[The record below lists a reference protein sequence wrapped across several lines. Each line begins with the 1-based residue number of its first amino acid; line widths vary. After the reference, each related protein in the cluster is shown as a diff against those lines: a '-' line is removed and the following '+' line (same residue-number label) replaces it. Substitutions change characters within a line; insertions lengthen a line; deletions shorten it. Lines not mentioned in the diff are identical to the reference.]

1 MGRVVEL
8 LVGVSAL
15 AGIATFLGFRTAI
28 RATLRTLGR
37 KPESPPAQRTEHSV
51 FDLANLTPEEEA
63 RLRRELDEG
72 HRLLKGEQQ

>member
-8 LVGVSAL
+8 LVGISAL

-37 KPESPPAQRTEHSV
+37 KPESPPPQE
-51 FDLANLTPEEEA
+51 DP
-63 RLRRELDEG
+63 RRG
-72 HRLLKGEQQ
+72 LLSRRPKYPDSER